1 MAASVAKQ
9 YGAAMPGTSGT
20 PSDANRYVTDADPRL
35 ETVGTLET
43 SVSELES
50 GSVDLDE
57 VLGLVR
63 WLAARVALLEA
74 VVGTNDAIDPP
85 AEAVLLD
92 GPMYE
97 ETP

>member
-1 MAASVAKQ
+1 MAATVAKQ
-9 YGAAMPGTSGT
+9 YGLALPGTSGT
-20 PSDANRYVTDADPRL
+20 PSATNKYVTDADPRL
-35 ETVGTLET
+35 ATVADLETSVGTLET
-43 SVSELES
+43 DSVEVE
-50 GSVDLDE
+50 E

-85 AEAVLLD
+85 AEAVLLE